1 MDYITKPVSRKDLR
15 RFAKIFRDIFDVPQ
29 TGAFPVLEALER
41 LPDVFDKS
49 YYRVVENRKLSK
61 KNPARC
67 VLNKDGSFVIEI
79 QKRIYDGAQKGIGA
93 YLGFILHEILHIF
106 MFDIGY
112 RPIFNRSFANCEK
125 YETIEWQVKAITGE
139 VAIPYEESKGMTLDE
154 IMTKYKVSKGFAL
167 VRLSK

>member
-1 MDYITKPVSRKDLR
+1 MLNDLPKPVGRSTETDLR

-106 MFDIGY
+106 MCHLSDGPDGLPAIRFRLWAGA
-112 RPIFNRSFANCEK
+112 RRKCRGCRSFRPGW
-125 YETIEWQVKAITGE
+125 I
-139 VAIPYEESKGMTLDE
+139 
-154 IMTKYKVSKGFAL
+154 
-167 VRLSK
+167 